1 LSLDM
6 GRTENTTEILDA
18 DLLDDEA
25 AFRKLHRPPYGLWAF
40 TLLLLAGAGYGAHWG
55 WKDRQRLLGELSKA
69 AQNEQTLKDTE
80 GRLAALQAERNNLVA
95 ERVALQ
101 MSVQAKEAA
110 LAQLKEAQDKIQEKV
125 KEEIAKGE
133 IALTQSGG
141 RLKVDMVDKILF
153 DSGDARI
160 SKRGEG
166 VLARVGAAL
175 AKLPDRQ
182 IQVVGHTDNQAINGK
197 LKRQFPTNW
206 ELSAS
211 RALNVV
217 RFLQQTAQ
225 VPAERM
231 VASGHGQYQPIASND
246 SAGGRARNRR
256 IEILLTPALVPEPVA
271 KDKLEAGVQPARA
284 HGRTPTATAPRR

>member
-1 LSLDM
+1 MDQASTATVAAA
-6 GRTENTTEILDA
+6 RA
-18 DLLDDEA
+18 EA
-25 AFRKLHRPPYGLWAF
+25 MRKQAEE
-40 TLLLLAGAGYGAHWG
+40 
-55 WKDRQRLLGELSKA
+55 K
-69 AQNEQTLKDTE
+69 
-80 GRLAALQAERNNLVA
+80 LAALDAEKTEVVA
-95 ERVALQ
+95 ARD
-101 MSVQAKEAA
+101 A
-110 LAQLKEAQDKIQEKV
+110 LAKSVEAKSSELAELKGTYNQLQEKM
-125 KEEIAKGE
+125 KEEIAHGD
-133 IALTQSGG
+133 IQLTQSGG
-141 RLKVDMVDKILF
+141 KLRVGLVDKILF
-153 DSGDARI
+153 DSGEASI

-217 RFLQQTAQ
+217 RFLQQKAQ